1 MEDKPSRGFATDENP
16 VFLQLQ
22 VFKGI
27 PSEASFVSFDLMGT
41 ILVERMRVCVHVKI
55 NSHMLSF
62 LGSLICLSLLRCNSV
77 SIILS
82 KNALTFIVHV
92 HL

>member
-16 VFLQLQ
+16 VFFQLQ

-41 ILVERMRVCVHVKI
+41 ILVERMRVYC
-55 NSHMLSF
+55 S
-62 LGSLICLSLLRCNSV
+62 R
-77 SIILS
+77 
-82 KNALTFIVHV
+82 
-92 HL
+92 

>member
-1 MEDKPSRGFATDENP
+1 MEHKPSRGFATDENP

-41 ILVERMRVCVHVKI
+41 ILVERMRV
-55 NSHMLSF
+55 
-62 LGSLICLSLLRCNSV
+62 
-77 SIILS
+77 
-82 KNALTFIVHV
+82 
-92 HL
+92 